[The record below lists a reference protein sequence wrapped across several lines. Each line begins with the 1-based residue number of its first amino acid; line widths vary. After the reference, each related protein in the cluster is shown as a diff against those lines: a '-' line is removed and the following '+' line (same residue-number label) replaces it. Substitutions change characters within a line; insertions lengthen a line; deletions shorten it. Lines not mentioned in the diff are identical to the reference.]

1 MFQKIINNGT
11 ILGNVR
17 QTFSLITLRLYD
29 SEAYYHKQQLDN
41 AFTNLK
47 QHISNSNFVNKLQ
60 MLTALNDIQIH
71 FNHSNNT
78 ETIKQLLKQVTS
90 DTKTISK
97 QSVYSTLI
105 QFLIIGKLIDS
116 TISMPSMNSISTII
130 NGKNYWIYHIADS
143 TALPKNM
150 VIALF
155 LNYFIMNRNHC
166 PIYNGVVFLSNIL
179 HEGTCDGQHCNTH
192 IVRDSYKNIKLD
204 FMNDNQTYENFMY
217 LQNDK
222 NIELQCGNNVTNVF
236 KLQDA
241 IQIL

>member
-1 MFQKIINNGT
+1 MFQKIINKGT

-17 QTFSLITLRLYD
+17 QTFSLITLRFFD
-29 SEAYYHKQQLDN
+29 AEAYYHKQQLDN
-41 AFTNLK
+41 AFTNLR
-47 QHISNSNFVNKLQ
+47 QQINSSNFVNKLQ
-60 MLTALNDIQIH
+60 MQTALNDIKVH
-71 FNHSNNT
+71 FDHSNNT

-105 QFLIIGKLIDS
+105 QFFIIGKLIDN
-116 TISMPSMNSISTII
+116 TIFIPSMNSIDTII
-130 NGKNYWIYHIADS
+130 NGKNYWIYHMADS
-143 TALPKNM
+143 TALPRDM

-155 LNYFIMNRNHC
+155 LNYFITNKNHC
-166 PIYNGVVFLSNIL
+166 PISNGIVFLSNIF
-179 HEGTCDGQHCNTH
+179 HEGICDGQHCCTH

-204 FMNDNQTYENFMY
+204 FMNEDQTYENFMD

-222 NIELQCGNNVTNVF
+222 NIELQCGNNVTSVF